1 MHYFNAFLNS
11 YYKRYKNFNKEK
23 LYEFT
28 SLNNKEI
35 LNITILTKDN
45 QRLNI
50 VKI

>member
-1 MHYFNAFLNS
+1 MNLND
-11 YYKRYKNFNKEK
+11 
-23 LYEFT
+23 T
-28 SLNNKEI
+28 LNNKEI

>member
-1 MHYFNAFLNS
+1 MNLNDA
-11 YYKRYKNFNKEK
+11 
-23 LYEFT
+23 
-28 SLNNKEI
+28 LNNKEI